1 MKVLLSIKPE
11 FASRIFEGTKR
22 FEYRRMIFKRPVN
35 GVIIYASAPI
45 SKVVGEFEIS
55 DLLFHDLETLWHK
68 TKEYSGITEEYFY
81 SYFSDKKEGYAI
93 QIGRTRK
100 YRSPVVLREV
110 YGINPPQSYAYVQ
123 SVA

>member
-11 FASRIFEGTKR
+11 FASRIFDGTKR

-35 GVIIYASAPI
+35 KVIVYASAPM
-45 SKVVGEFEIS
+45 SKVVGEFEIN
-55 DLLFHDLETLWHK
+55 DLLFHDLETLWRK
-68 TKEYSGITEEYFY
+68 TQKHSGITEAYFY

-93 QIGRTRK
+93 QIGRTKK
-100 YRSPVVLREV
+100 YRSPVMIREA

-123 SVA
+123 SAT